1 MIRMNNIRQ
10 EGSVFSMDVVICDR
24 ICEHQK
30 FFFKFDLETREILSD
45 VSCLSALELAYAYH
59 AINKI
64 WLFLHEGEPIPDHCV
79 SAWY

>member
-24 ICEHQK
+24 SCEHQK
-30 FFFKFDLETREILSD
+30 FFFKFDLETDEILSD
-45 VSCLSALELAYAYH
+45 ISFLDDGDLYYASH
-59 AINKI
+59 AISKI
-64 WLFLHEGEPIPDHCV
+64 RTFLREGEPIPDHCV